1 MTVDL
6 VVGVVNVSPN
16 DTHTQLDPL
25 AQPYIGGAKGTAVGT
40 IDASTGGPPT
50 TLKCTPNRAQN
61 PSPESNSAALSAHEF
76 WSRLGGTGAKLKLAQ
91 SMQVCHYTNALCT
104 WSVIC
109 ILLCAFSLNKFHS
122 TLSRGAPLSR
132 VRLSTHACGHQ
143 AATRSSPPPYPP
155 CVTLPCETPT
165 CRYRANQESR
175 QQST

>member
-6 VVGVVNVSPN
+6 LVGGCERYPKRH
-16 DTHTQLDPL
+16 THTTRPPL

-76 WSRLGGTGAKLKLAQ
+76 WSRLGGTGAKHKLAQ
-91 SMQVCHYTNALCT
+91 SMQVCHYTNALCS

-109 ILLCAFSLNKFHS
+109 ILCAFSLNNSIPPFS
-122 TLSRGAPLSR
+122 WRPSLAGAPFHSR
-132 VRLSTHACGHQ
+132 VRPPGGHA
-143 AATRSSPPPYPP
+143 
-155 CVTLPCETPT
+155 LITPT
-165 CRYRANQESR
+165 LSSLCHASLRDTHMSLRANQESR